1 MTPQQIALV
10 QHSWEQ
16 VFPIRE
22 TAATMFYDKLF
33 ELDPALRPLFKSDI
47 AAQAAKLFDTLN
59 AVVTE
64 LGEAG
69 ATSRVAAALGR
80 SHARYGATA
89 AHYDSVCAA
98 LMWTLQASLGRLF
111 TPEVRAAWTAAYARL
126 AAAMQAGADAG

>member
-1 MTPQQIALV
+1 MTPNQIALV

-22 TAATMFYDKLF
+22 TAAAMFYDKLF
-33 ELDPALRPLFKSDI
+33 ELDPDLRPLFKSDI

-59 AVVTE
+59 TVVAE
-64 LGEAG
+64 LSEPA

-89 AHYDSVCAA
+89 AHYESVGAA
-98 LMWTLQASLGRLF
+98 LWWTLQASLGNLF
-111 TPEVRAAWTAAYARL
+111 TAEVRAAWTAAYARL
-126 AAAMQAGADAG
+126 AGAMLAGAEAA

>member
-22 TAATMFYDKLF
+22 TAATMFYARLF
-33 ELDPALRPLFKSDI
+33 ELDPGLRPLFKSDI

-59 AVVTE
+59 AVVAQ
-64 LGEAG
+64 LGEAE
-69 ATSRVAAALGR
+69 ASSRVAAALGR

-89 AHYDSVCAA
+89 ANYDSVCSA
-98 LMWTLQASLGRLF
+98 LMWTLQASLGSLF
-111 TPEVRAAWTAAYARL
+111 TADVHAAWEAAYARL
-126 AAAMQAGADAG
+126 AAAMRAGACAA

>member
-33 ELDPALRPLFKSDI
+33 ELDPGLRPLFGRDLST
-47 AAQAAKLFDTLN
+47 QAAKLFDTLN
-59 AVVTE
+59 AIVAE
-64 LGEAG
+64 LDDAA
-69 ATSRVAAALGR
+69 ATSRVAALGR

-89 AHYDSVCAA
+89 AHYDSVCTA
-98 LMWTLQASLGRLF
+98 LMWTLQASLGSLF
-111 TPEVRAAWTAAYARL
+111 GAEVRAAWAAAYARL
-126 AAAMQAGADAG
+126 ARAMQVAGGTA

>member
-33 ELDPALRPLFKSDI
+33 ELDPALRPLFGSDI
-47 AAQAAKLFDTLN
+47 SAQAAKLFDTLN
-59 AVVTE
+59 AIVAE
-64 LGEAG
+64 LDDTA
-69 ATSRVAAALGR
+69 ATSRVAALGR

-89 AHYDSVCAA
+89 AHYESVCTA
-98 LMWTLQASLGRLF
+98 LMWTLQASLGNLF
-111 TPEVRAAWTAAYARL
+111 TAEVHAAWTAAYARL
-126 AAAMQAGADAG
+126 AAAMQAGADAA